1 MYKRQGLYS
10 VDLSTGTATKLGDFD
25 GTTGMVGMVIPQ
37 DLADEG
43 APARATNMTVDFAGE
58 SLTGN
63 VAFTAPTTT
72 YAGAALDG
80 ELTYTVSVNGVE
92 AATGTTTAGASV
104 TVPVTVARSASYQFT
119 VVTKNAAGTSCLLY
133 TSPSPRD

>member
-1 MYKRQGLYS
+1 MGATGLTLTVTDEYGSANYAQTGEIDQRNDVFYWAAIDASANTGLYS

-72 YAGAALDG
+72 YAGAHIQ
-80 ELTYTVSVNGVE
+80 
-92 AATGTTTAGASV
+92 
-104 TVPVTVARSASYQFT
+104 SA
-119 VVTKNAAGTSCLLY
+119 
-133 TSPSPRD
+133 